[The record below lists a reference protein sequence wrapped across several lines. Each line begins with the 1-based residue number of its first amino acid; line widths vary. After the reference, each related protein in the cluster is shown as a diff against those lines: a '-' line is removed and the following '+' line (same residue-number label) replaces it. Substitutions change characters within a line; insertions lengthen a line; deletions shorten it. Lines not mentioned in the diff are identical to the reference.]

1 MLFDT
6 AHPLV
11 RLAAEAIATFLSD
24 QRAIEPPDALFV
36 EMPDARVPAGVF
48 VCLKRQGELRG
59 CVGTTEP
66 AHATL
71 AVEVI
76 QNAIGSA
83 TRDPRFPPIERSELD
98 ELEISV
104 DVLGPAEPV
113 LDFSGLDHRRYGI
126 ILQST
131 NRHSVLLPDIEGINS
146 VAEQM
151 EVARKKAGLGVNDPV
166 EIRRFE
172 VKRYR

>member
-1 MLFDT
+1 MFFDT

-11 RLAAEAIATFLSD
+11 RLAAEAIATFLSE
-24 QRAIEPPDALFV
+24 QRVIEPPDILFV
-36 EMPDARVPAGVF
+36 GMPDARVPAGVF

-66 AHATL
+66 AHVTL
-71 AVEVI
+71 AEEVI
-76 QNAIGSA
+76 ENAIGSA
-83 TRDPRFPPIERSELD
+83 TRDPRFPPIEWSELH

-113 LDFSGLDHRRYGI
+113 LDLSGLDHRRYGI
-126 ILQST
+126 ILRSGT
-131 NRHSVLLPDIEGINS
+131 RHSVLLPDIEGINS
-146 VAEQM
+146 VAEQV
-151 EVARKKAGLGVNDPV
+151 EVARKKAGLGMNDSV

-172 VKRYR
+172 VKRYK